1 MLTAEENDL
10 LCRVEGEA
18 PMGQLMRRHW
28 TPICLIEEVAE
39 PDGTPV
45 KARIFGEDLVV
56 FRDTEGRV
64 GVMDEYCPHRRAS
77 LVFGRNEESG
87 LRCLYHGWKMD
98 VHGNVLEMVSEPAA
112 SGLAQKTKHLAYPTH
127 EWGGFVWAYMGP
139 PETRTEFQPPA
150 FAPTADTRVTIA
162 KAIIPCNWAQ
172 ILEGAIDSA
181 HSSSLHSSDM
191 VPARVSSAQA
201 NGANWLRPSTDKAP
215 RMQVERGSYGFRYA
229 ALRRPIMN
237 AAANEYVR
245 STVFVAPATALIP
258 PNNLYNVANINVPVD
273 DTNTAFYFIAWG
285 HSDHTPDAA
294 TWRKFLGQ
302 EVGVDLDEDY
312 KPLRNRANKFWQ
324 DRAAMKAG
332 NFTGIT
338 GFPNQDIAMWLTMG
352 PIANRSHERLG
363 ASDMAVVEFR
373 KQMLEAVQAFQ
384 QGQPAI
390 GTGALRIPPTVCSFQ
405 AIVPKTT
412 DWRAFQ
418 ASYVW
423 AQEGPALEPSYS
435 TGPAAPAEASTA
447 S

>member
-1 MLTAEENDL
+1 MLTAEENEL
-10 LCRVEGEA
+10 LCCVEGKA

-28 TPICLIEEVAE
+28 TPVCLIEEVRE
-39 PDGTPV
+39 PDGTPI
-45 KARIFGEDLVV
+45 KAQVFGEDLVV
-56 FRDTEGRV
+56 FRDTQGRV
-64 GVMDEYCPHRRAS
+64 GVMDEYCPHRRVS
-77 LVFGRNEESG
+77 LVFGRNEDCG

-98 VHGNVLEMVSEPAA
+98 VDGNVLEMVSEPAA
-112 SGLAQKTKHLAYPTH
+112 SGMAQKVKHLAYPTK

-139 PETRTEFQPPA
+139 PETQPEFVPPA
-150 FAPTADTRVTIA
+150 WAPTADAKVTIA

-191 VPARVSSAQA
+191 VPARVE
-201 NGANWLRPSTDKAP
+201 GAEATDTNWLRPSTDKAP

-229 ALRRPIMN
+229 AIRRPIKN
-237 AAANEYVR
+237 AAVNDYVR

-258 PNNLYNVANINVPVD
+258 PNNLYNVANINVPMD

-285 HSDHTPDAA
+285 HPSQTPDTD

-302 EVGVDLDEDY
+302 QIGVDLDDKY
-312 KPLRNRANKFWQ
+312 RPLRNRDNAFWQ

-338 GFPNQDIAMWLTMG
+338 GFPNQDIAMWVTMG
-352 PIANRSHERLG
+352 PIADRSHDRLG
-363 ASDMAVVEFR
+363 ASDLAVVEFR
-373 KQMLEAVQAFQ
+373 KQMLEAVLAFQ
-384 QGQPAI
+384 NGEQAI
-390 GTGALRIPPTVCSFQ
+390 GTGEARIPSSICAFQ

-412 DWRAFQ
+412 DWRSFK

-423 AQEGPALEPSYS
+423 ASVAPALEPSYS
-435 TGPAAPAEASTA
+435 TSEAAS
-447 S
+447 